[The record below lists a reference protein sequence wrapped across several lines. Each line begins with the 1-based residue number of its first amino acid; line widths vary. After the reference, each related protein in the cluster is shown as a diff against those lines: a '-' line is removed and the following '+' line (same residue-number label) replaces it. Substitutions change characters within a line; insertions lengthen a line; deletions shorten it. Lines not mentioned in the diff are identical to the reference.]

1 MSFDY
6 SKSKSIILSKDSCIR
21 FKYVML
27 LDMYTAMVYSNA
39 TVGVFLGYAVAVF
52 VGFLRIQLRSSSIQR

>member
-1 MSFDY
+1 MGFY
-6 SKSKSIILSKDSCIR
+6 YILKPPRIR
-21 FKYVML
+21 LKYVML

-52 VGFLRIQLRSSSIQR
+52 EVILRIQLRSSSIQR